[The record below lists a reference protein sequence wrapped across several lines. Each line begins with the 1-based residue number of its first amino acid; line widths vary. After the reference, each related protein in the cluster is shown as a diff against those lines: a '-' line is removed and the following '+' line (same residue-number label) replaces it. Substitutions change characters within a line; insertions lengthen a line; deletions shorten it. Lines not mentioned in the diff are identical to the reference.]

1 MCAFCDKSR
10 ELDATGPANGR
21 LSIPDLRTLRTLRGL
36 RLILSTSRERVRDTY
51 TLASI
56 NEHIAESG
64 LCQTDKYDAQVCQ
77 TNLIQA
83 VHYVNLIIFFVIKI
97 TQTSR
102 SRRTLLSN
110 FLIFKRLTAENV
122 IEIGEI
128 DEYNRQKGQDAEVW
142 RSSDE
147 ESEESEKADMVMRED
162 RTENEDKRCCPDDL
176 GRCGAAGTWELQPDQ
191 STHPGPLSA

>member
-36 RLILSTSRERVRDTY
+36 
-51 TLASI
+51 
-56 NEHIAESG
+56 
-64 LCQTDKYDAQVCQ
+64 
-77 TNLIQA
+77 
-83 VHYVNLIIFFVIKI
+83 
-97 TQTSR
+97 
-102 SRRTLLSN
+102 
-110 FLIFKRLTAENV
+110 
-122 IEIGEI
+122 
-128 DEYNRQKGQDAEVW
+128 RQKGQDAEVW